1 MPRSNISLENWCL
14 HNNCEELLSH
24 LVNDEDKYVSYS
36 SHKKIDW
43 ICNLGHKFSID
54 PCKFTNPNRCR
65 MSLGKFRCPYC
76 NGQKVLIGFNDLDTT
91 NPELSKEWDF
101 SKNDITPQQVTRG
114 SHKEVWWRCKNNH
127 SWKARIS
134 ARDYRNGCP
143 YCSNVLRT
151 SLPEQ
156 ILYYYCKKYFPDTQN
171 MYSLYGVAFDICI
184 PSKHIVIEYDGSV
197 WHSRKDT
204 SYKFEYARQYG
215 YILYKIT
222 GVVDSNE
229 PNTYYFDD
237 TNLNIGSRNT
247 VFTTILVKFLYEVLG
262 INETLSDYKDA
273 FIFARYQV
281 NRSKITAITLPDN
294 VQFEWS
300 PLNGYNFEYTT
311 NDGYNKLWRCFYGH
325 TFKRRLDV
333 IKRGNITCP
342 FCENKQSFDFL
353 YLGSVNNLSIILDV
367 NTLEIEFL
375 ADSFIYHSFEVGL
388 NIQGVKLYNNNLLF
402 SVDYI
407 LSMKPTRFRN
417 NFERFKNKYFI
428 CKDMNYSFII
438 DELNK
443 IFNSSLSM
451 EKIHLLLNNFLS
463 RLERI

>member
-76 NGQKVLIGFNDLDTT
+76 NGQKVLIGFNDLATT

-114 SHKEVWWRCKNNH
+114 SHKEAWWRCKNNH

-184 PSKHIVIEYDGSV
+184 PSKYIVIE
-197 WHSRKDT
+197 
-204 SYKFEYARQYG
+204 
-215 YILYKIT
+215 
-222 GVVDSNE
+222 
-229 PNTYYFDD
+229 
-237 TNLNIGSRNT
+237 
-247 VFTTILVKFLYEVLG
+247 
-262 INETLSDYKDA
+262 
-273 FIFARYQV
+273 
-281 NRSKITAITLPDN
+281 
-294 VQFEWS
+294 
-300 PLNGYNFEYTT
+300 
-311 NDGYNKLWRCFYGH
+311 
-325 TFKRRLDV
+325 
-333 IKRGNITCP
+333 
-342 FCENKQSFDFL
+342 
-353 YLGSVNNLSIILDV
+353 
-367 NTLEIEFL
+367 
-375 ADSFIYHSFEVGL
+375 
-388 NIQGVKLYNNNLLF
+388 
-402 SVDYI
+402 
-407 LSMKPTRFRN
+407 
-417 NFERFKNKYFI
+417 
-428 CKDMNYSFII
+428 
-438 DELNK
+438 
-443 IFNSSLSM
+443 
-451 EKIHLLLNNFLS
+451 
-463 RLERI
+463 

>member
-1 MPRSNISLENWCL
+1 MPRSNITLRDWCIT
-14 HNNCEELLSH
+14 NNIDLIQFLL
-24 LVNDEDKYVSYS
+24 NKADANNYSYS
-36 SHKKIDW
+36 SHCKVYWK
-43 ICNLGHKFSID
+43 CSKGHIFSRVIMNMTSRR
-54 PCKFTNPNRCR
+54 KFTCTIC
-65 MSLGKFRCPYC
+65 SGK
-76 NGQKVLIGFNDLDTT
+76 GILIGYNDLATT
-91 NPELSKEWDF
+91 RPDLAEEWDYD
-101 SKNDITPQQVTRG
+101 KNDILPTEVTAG
-114 SHKEVWWRCKNNH
+114 AFKDVWWKCKNNH

-143 YCSNVLRT
+143 YCNGKSRT

-156 ILYYYCKKYFPDTQN
+156 IVYYYCKKYFPDTVN
-171 MYSLYGVAFDICI
+171 MYSINGVSYDIYI
-184 PSKHIVIEYDGSV
+184 PSRKIVIEYDGSA
-197 WHSRKDT
+197 WHSNKDT
-204 SYKFEYARQYG
+204 DYKFTVASEAGLTLYKISGVIEDLHYNVYTFNDRSLKVNVKDNALVS
-215 YILYKIT
+215 ILYKFLL
-222 GVVDSNE
+222 E
-229 PNTYYFDD
+229 
-237 TNLNIGSRNT
+237 
-247 VFTTILVKFLYEVLG
+247 VFN
-262 INETLSDYKDA
+262 INEDFSDYSKA
-273 FIFARYQV
+273 YSFAVRQKS
-281 NRSKITAITLPDN
+281 NIKSNIITLPDSI
-294 VQFEWS
+294 QFEWS
-300 PLNGYNFEYTT
+300 PLNGYDFNYLS
-311 NDGYNKLWRCFYGH
+311 NDGLDKYWRCFYGH

-333 IKRGNITCP
+333 IKRGYVGCP

-388 NIQGVKLYNNNLLF
+388 NVQGVKLYNNNLLF

-451 EKIHLLLNNFLS
+451 EKVHLLLNNFLS